1 MFSLVLHNDHP
12 ACRGN
17 RAKKEKIALAYTQTS
32 TNGCCIYLNLLCL
45 SAHTKRAQWDESNW
59 IYFMVRINQKVDSNR
74 AVHLIFLRWKLIIHS
89 RHSQFSLMKIK
100 YSSFDFT
107 VSTPF
112 VKINGLWSKI
122 SRRDECWKYYLSGIL
137 LLTIIIFQVLHTIYL
152 KEQVNVYTIHAIY
165 DGSKK
170 NIIVFNVS
178 NQLATMGT
186 KHRIGTDTVN
196 NYMCA

>member
-1 MFSLVLHNDHP
+1 MFYTTITQ
-12 ACRGN
+12 
-17 RAKKEKIALAYTQTS
+17 RAEAIVQKKEKIALAYTQTS

-59 IYFMVRINQKVDSNR
+59 IHFMVRINQKVDSNR

-89 RHSQFSLMKIK
+89 RQSQFSLMKIK

-122 SRRDECWKYYLSGIL
+122 SRRDECCKYYLSGIL
-137 LLTIIIFQVLHTIYL
+137 LLTIIIFQVTPHDLSKRTS
-152 KEQVNVYTIHAIY
+152 QCIHAIY

-178 NQLATMGT
+178 NQLAIQWERSIESEQTQ
-186 KHRIGTDTVN
+186 
-196 NYMCA
+196 